1 MADSAAHRV
10 AQAPELPPALPPRA
24 EEGAIYARCSGRRD
38 VSRTVDYDLRRCR
51 ATSDA
56 ASCFASGLPSSG
68 SVAASPPASP
78 LASRPRSKR
87 SLQAVADAAAG
98 SDVDSEA
105 SEGSEASV
113 AALLALLGSLQ
124 TSVRRLKRRV
134 HALERGAAA

>member
-1 MADSAAHRV
+1 MGFAR
-10 AQAPELPPALPPRA
+10 EWALPAGARA
-24 EEGAIYARCSGRRD
+24 G
-38 VSRTVDYDLRRCR
+38 LRAVGNAVPPPLAAAVMR
-51 ATSDA
+51 AALDA
-56 ASCFASGLPSSG
+56 SPAHAGP
-68 SVAASPPASP
+68 SPPASP
-78 LASRPRSKR
+78 LASRPGSKR

>member
-1 MADSAAHRV
+1 MGFAR
-10 AQAPELPPALPPRA
+10 EWALP
-24 EEGAIYARCSGRRD
+24 
-38 VSRTVDYDLRRCR
+38 
-51 ATSDA
+51 
-56 ASCFASGLPSSG
+56 SG
-68 SVAASPPASP
+68 SRAGLRAVGNAVPPPLAAAVMRAAMGAGPTHAGPSPPASP

>member
-1 MADSAAHRV
+1 MGFAR
-10 AQAPELPPALPPRA
+10 EWALPAGARA
-24 EEGAIYARCSGRRD
+24 G
-38 VSRTVDYDLRRCR
+38 LRAVGNAVPPPLAAAVMR
-51 ATSDA
+51 AALDA
-56 ASCFASGLPSSG
+56 SPAHAGP
-68 SVAASPPASP
+68 SPPASP

-105 SEGSEASV
+105 SEGSEASEASV

>member
-1 MADSAAHRV
+1 MGFAR
-10 AQAPELPPALPPRA
+10 EWALPAGARA
-24 EEGAIYARCSGRRD
+24 G
-38 VSRTVDYDLRRCR
+38 LRAVGNAVPPPLAAAVMR
-51 ATSDA
+51 AALDA
-56 ASCFASGLPSSG
+56 SPAHAGPP
-68 SVAASPPASP
+68 PPASP

>member
-1 MADSAAHRV
+1 MGFAR
-10 AQAPELPPALPPRA
+10 EWALPAGARA
-24 EEGAIYARCSGRRD
+24 G
-38 VSRTVDYDLRRCR
+38 LRAVGNAVPPPLAAAVMR
-51 ATSDA
+51 AALDA
-56 ASCFASGLPSSG
+56 SPAHAGP
-68 SVAASPPASP
+68 SPPASP

-105 SEGSEASV
+105 SEGSEASE